1 MKNLDIRAEIKGAG
15 LHYWQVAERY
25 GCACTTFSVKLR
37 HELPDAE
44 KGKIRAIIAQ
54 MKEENAQ

>member
-1 MKNLDIRAEIKGAG
+1 MKNLDIRAEIKDAG
-15 LHYWQVAERY
+15 LHYWEVAERY

-44 KGKIRAIIAQ
+44 KARLRAIITEL
-54 MKEENAQ
+54 KEEKAQ

>member
-1 MKNLDIRAEIKGAG
+1 MRNLDIRAEIKDAG

-54 MKEENAQ
+54 MKGEATQ

>member
-1 MKNLDIRAEIKGAG
+1 MRNLDIRAEIKDAG

-54 MKEENAQ
+54 MKGETAQ